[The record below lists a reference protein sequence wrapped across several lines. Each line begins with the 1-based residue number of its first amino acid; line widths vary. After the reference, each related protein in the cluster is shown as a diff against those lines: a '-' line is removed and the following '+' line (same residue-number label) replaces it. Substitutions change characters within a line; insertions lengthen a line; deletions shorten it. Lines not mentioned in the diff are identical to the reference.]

1 MITFDDLE
9 KKIKSKEIANSYLF
23 CGQDEE
29 LIKEGIKKLAKPYL
43 ANGLD
48 TLNYM
53 KFDGNNLN
61 VNELINACETMPFMG
76 EKKVIVVYR
85 ANFLKE
91 KTDSSLEKTYK
102 EIKDYLKDIPDYSLL
117 IFYYVFHDKRE
128 TPKKNKKILALDK
141 ITTVVHCD
149 KLKRDRFIKK
159 VQEIFQEKK
168 GSIGNIELRY
178 FCEKMPNNFEIINN
192 EVEKLVCYTN
202 GRDIKKSD
210 IDKLAPSK
218 SEEDIFD
225 LVDLISQRKID
236 KAIDIM
242 DEILFKADQHMLIVI
257 SIENQ
262 FRKLYRIKTK
272 LSNGSRLDDIKAEL
286 KLPNFVCEKL
296 INLSKKFSLRQL
308 GNLIKLCVESET
320 RLKSGVSDKTMELE
334 MLLVNTLSIKR

>member
-1 MITFDDLE
+1 MITYDDLE

-29 LIKEGIKKLAKPYL
+29 LIKEGIKKLTKPYL

-48 TLNYM
+48 ALNYI
-53 KFDGNNLN
+53 KFDGNNLE
-61 VNELINACETMPFMG
+61 VSELINACETMSFMG

-85 ANFLKE
+85 ANFLKD
-91 KTDSSLEKTYK
+91 KADSALEKTYK

-128 TPKKNKKILALDK
+128 SPKKNKKILGLDK
-141 ITTVVHCD
+141 VTTVVHCD
-149 KLKRDRFIKK
+149 KLKKDRFIKK
-159 VQEIFQEKK
+159 VQEIFEQKK

-178 FCEKMPNNFEIINN
+178 FCEKMPNNFEIVNN
-192 EVEKLVCYTN
+192 EVEKLVCYAN

-210 IDKLAPSK
+210 IDKMVPSK
-218 SEEDIFD
+218 NEDDIFD

-236 KAIDIM
+236 KAIDTM

-262 FRKLYRIKTK
+262 FKKLYRIKIK
-272 LSNGSRLDDIKAEL
+272 LASGSRFDDIKAEL
-286 KLPNFVCEKL
+286 RVPNFVCEKL
-296 INLSKKFSLRQL
+296 INLSNKFSIRQL
-308 GNLIKLCVESET
+308 GGLIKLCVESET